1 MCGDLDPAFACPLC
15 RDGNECYCGASCAA
29 ADAKH
34 LSQCV
39 ANQPAEEEAQQPGR
53 TGARGGGDR
62 GAFSN
67 APESKAGGGV
77 AEAEPFD
84 SEEDGEEDY
93 SDYEGEEGEE
103 GGRGGFGGLPPEILR
118 MMMMRGGVGGKGGPP
133 REDPNVVHARRVRE
147 GLQELCRGV
156 SPVVE
161 GDRVGKSTREE
172 DMVAVLGSTEVAV
185 DFIPAFIE
193 RLHKVHGVGGE

>member
-1 MCGDLDPAFACPLC
+1 
-15 RDGNECYCGASCAA
+15 
-29 ADAKH
+29 
-34 LSQCV
+34 
-39 ANQPAEEEAQQPGR
+39 
-53 TGARGGGDR
+53 
-62 GAFSN
+62 
-67 APESKAGGGV
+67 V

-84 SEEDGEEDY
+84 SEEEDGEEGS

-103 GGRGGFGGLPPEILR
+103 RGRGGFGGIPPEILR

-193 RLHKVHGVGGE
+193 RLHKVHGGGGGGDGGGVHGENREGRGRERVVNTWYAPNPPIPP